1 MTTAPQTADEAQS
14 AVQPS
19 VRIEFGR
26 PLRITTTGHAF
37 DLITVP
43 DSKDG
48 EATVPFE
55 YTACPHLVIVPTA
68 ITEDGQRRGAFGA
81 WRIYHIGKGMHL
93 PIPTPHDQDV
103 DRVRWFASELSKLDV
118 DWTAD
123 RDTLTRTVGVPMQEL
138 IRKADE
144 DDANSTP
151 PGYIPASVMRA
162 ICEQNS
168 RANANLEI
176 NRG

>member
-1 MTTAPQTADEAQS
+1 MTTDTQTVGEAQNAPEPDS
-14 AVQPS
+14 MP
-19 VRIEFGR
+19 EFGR
-26 PLRITTTGHAF
+26 PLCITRTEHAF

-43 DSKDG
+43 DSKNG

-55 YTACPHLVIVPTA
+55 YTACEHLVIVPMA
-68 ITEDGQRRGAFGA
+68 VDGDQRRGAFGA
-81 WRIYHIGKGMHL
+81 WRIYHISTGRTL

-103 DRVRWFASELSKLDV
+103 DRVRWFANELAKLDV

-123 RDTLTRTVGVPMQEL
+123 RATLMKTVGIPMQAL
-138 IRKADE
+138 IKQADE

>member
-1 MTTAPQTADEAQS
+1 MT
-14 AVQPS
+14 
-19 VRIEFGR
+19 EFGR

-48 EATVPFE
+48 QATVPFE
-55 YTACPHLVIVPTA
+55 YTACPHLVIVPMA
-68 ITEDGQRRGAFGA
+68 VDGEQRRGAFGA
-81 WRIYHIGKGMHL
+81 WRIYHIGTGRHV

-123 RDTLTRTVGVPMQEL
+123 RTTLAETVGIPLRGL
-138 IRKADE
+138 IKTADE

-151 PGYIPASVMRA
+151 PGYIPASVMRL

>member
-1 MTTAPQTADEAQS
+1 MT
-14 AVQPS
+14 
-19 VRIEFGR
+19 EFGK
-26 PLRITTTGHAF
+26 PLHITTTGYAF

-48 EATVPFE
+48 AATVPFE
-55 YTACPHLVIVPTA
+55 YTACPHLVIVPMA
-68 ITEDGQRRGAFGA
+68 VTEEGRRRGAFGV
-81 WRIYHIGKGMHL
+81 WRIYHVGKGLHI

-103 DRVRWFASELSKLDV
+103 DRVRWFAAELSKLNV

-123 RDTLTRTVGVPMQEL
+123 RDTLTRTVGVPMAAL

-162 ICEQNS
+162 VCEQNS
-168 RANANLEI
+168 RANANLEV

>member
-1 MTTAPQTADEAQS
+1 MT
-14 AVQPS
+14 
-19 VRIEFGR
+19 EFGK
-26 PLRITTTGHAF
+26 PLRITRTGQAF

-43 DSKDG
+43 DGKTG

-55 YTACPHLVIVPTA
+55 YTDCPHLVIVPMA
-68 ITEDGQRRGAFGA
+68 VDGDQRRGAFGA
-81 WRIYHIGKGMHL
+81 WRIYHVGKGLHV

-103 DRVRWFASELSKLDV
+103 DRVRWFASELAKLDV
-118 DWTAD
+118 DWMAD
-123 RDTLTRTVGVPMQEL
+123 RATLTKTVGGPMQVL

-151 PGYIPASVMRA
+151 PGYIPASVMRV